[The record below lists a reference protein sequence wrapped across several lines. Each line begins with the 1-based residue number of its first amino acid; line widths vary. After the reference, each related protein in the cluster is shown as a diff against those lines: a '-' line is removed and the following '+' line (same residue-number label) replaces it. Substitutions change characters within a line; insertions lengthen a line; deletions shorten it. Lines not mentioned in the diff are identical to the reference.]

1 MSILNDFDI
10 GRLVQGIAV
19 FIKIGESRDALVAF
33 FRRVEG
39 CQIVADGFPILF
51 EKRFLRVSGFDGF
64 RNHADSVI
72 TQRGPGV
79 RCYVVG
85 GFEIVGN
92 DLCRLVISTE
102 EKGCREVGA
111 FGGGARDFEEIG

>member
-1 MSILNDFDI
+1 M
-10 GRLVQGIAV
+10 

-39 CQIVADGFPILF
+39 CQIIADGFPILF

-64 RNHADSVI
+64 RNHADSVV
-72 TQRGPGV
+72 TQRGPGI
-79 RCYVVG
+79 RCYAVG
-85 GFEIVGN
+85 GFKIFCN
-92 DLCRLVISTE
+92 DLCCLVFNPE

-111 FGGGARDFEEIG
+111 FGGGPCNFEEIG